1 MKNELVNSFP
11 LTSSQQRKILWMEF
25 KVCGRTAVSKSKTK
39 SGAIWHISVPKRHR
53 EVQIIARF
61 ETPPLLLVCK
71 HGTTEIGQGGGASR
85 VLNTGRNS
93 TARGP
98 GGGGTELGGRRSGR
112 GKEVEGVL
120 INQ

>member
-1 MKNELVNSFP
+1 MKQFSLYKHTGRLAEKV
-11 LTSSQQRKILWMEF
+11 SSL
-25 KVCGRTAVSKSKTK
+25 SLSK

-71 HGTTEIGQGGGASR
+71 HGTTELGQGGGASR

-112 GKEVEGVL
+112 GKEVERVL